1 MHRTSWTEPSHDDW
15 ARPPD
20 GAPIGHGA
28 FAGMGGLWSCV
39 EDIAT
44 WVAWLD
50 DAFPARD
57 DPDGGPLRRSSR
69 REMQQVHRWRGPD
82 GGYGFGLGLL
92 HDERFGT
99 IVSHSGGLPGYGS
112 NMRWLPGRRVG
123 VITLANTTYAPM
135 GALAH
140 DMLGVLDDGGL
151 VPPAPTV
158 AVPAP
163 LQRAADGLVA
173 LLQAWDDGAAD
184 ELFADNVALDEPYEQ
199 RAGAAAAARR
209 RARVAPHRARRGD
222 LVGARRRHGHGRARD
237 VLPRRAAD
245 AAGDGLHRA
254 VHHPSVGSSG

>member
-1 MHRTSWTEPSHDDW
+1 MRRTSWTQPVHDDW

-57 DPDGGPLRRSSR
+57 DPDDGPLRRSSR

-82 GGYGFGLGLL
+82 GGYGFGLGIL

-123 VITLANTTYAPM
+123 VITLANATYAPM
-135 GALAH
+135 GALAQ

-151 VPPAPTV
+151 FPPAPTV

-163 LQRAADGLVA
+163 LRHAADGLVA

-184 ELFADNVALDEPYEQ
+184 ELFADNVALDQPYEQ
-199 RAGAAAAARR
+199 RADAASRLVEAHGSLRIDRVVATSST
-209 RARVAPHRARRGD
+209 RADVTVA
-222 LVGARRRHGHGRARD
+222 GARGIVR
-237 VLPRRAAD
+237 PRGVR
-245 AAGDGLHRA
+245 
-254 VHHPSVGSSG
+254 